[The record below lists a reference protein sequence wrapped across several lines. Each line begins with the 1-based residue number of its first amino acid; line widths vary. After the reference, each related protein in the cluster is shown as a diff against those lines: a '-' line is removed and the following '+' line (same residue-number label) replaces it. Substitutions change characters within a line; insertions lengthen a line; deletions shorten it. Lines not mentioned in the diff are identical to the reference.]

1 MFISKDLQF
10 NNYPKIKGIK
20 DILKKKNDTTYIN
33 QMNLSKS
40 DNKKVEVFSGEVK
53 DIPFEVF
60 ENIALSLFKKD
71 TNVK

>member
-1 MFISKDLQF
+1 MFTSKDLQF
-10 NNYPKIKGIK
+10 NNSPKIEGIK
-20 DILKKKNDTTYIN
+20 DILKNNDTTYIN
-33 QMNLSKS
+33 PMNLSNS

>member
-1 MFISKDLQF
+1 MFTSKDLQF
-10 NNYPKIKGIK
+10 NNSPKIEGIK
-20 DILKKKNDTTYIN
+20 DILKKNNDTTYIN
-33 QMNLSKS
+33 PMNLSKS
-40 DNKKVEVFSGEVK
+40 DNKKVEVLSGEVK